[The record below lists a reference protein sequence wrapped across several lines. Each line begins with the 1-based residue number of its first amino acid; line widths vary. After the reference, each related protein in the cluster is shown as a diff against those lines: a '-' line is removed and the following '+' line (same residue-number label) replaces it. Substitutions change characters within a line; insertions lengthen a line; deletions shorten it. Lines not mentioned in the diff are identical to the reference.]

1 MKKKIMSYVIAAVLL
16 GCGYFLASRHIV
28 IYEKEFNLLNK
39 AYLTFEYTFYHI
51 TDKDPDD
58 VMRIDILRDAGI
70 GHILVEYGM
79 ITEMEREKLEAKYE
93 YTEQEDQ

>member
-1 MKKKIMSYVIAAVLL
+1 MKKKIMSYLIAAVLL

-28 IYEKEFNLLNK
+28 IYEKEFSSLK
-39 AYLTFEYTFYHI
+39 KEYLTFEYTFYHI
-51 TDKDPDD
+51 TDKEPDD

-70 GHILVEYGM
+70 GQILVEYGM

-93 YTEQEDQ
+93 YTEQEDS

>member
-1 MKKKIMSYVIAAVLL
+1 MRKKIMSYVIAAILL

-70 GHILVEYGM
+70 GEILVDYGM

-93 YTEQEDQ
+93 YTEEQDQ